1 MKKKTNKNREIG
13 VALASMF
20 ALSQI
25 FYSSAF
31 AADQQPPVSGIQW
44 TKVEDLD
51 PNKKSDLKP
60 VGQKFAV
67 VIGVSQFAESRLN
80 PDNPEMEKA
89 AKEFNSYLLDPNG
102 GRFSP
107 KHVRMLNNSKA
118 TRENILNTLGS
129 SWLGQLAKPE
139 DLVLVFVSTSSFP
152 TTDGDAYLCSYD
164 CALDN
169 IYGTCVSIKDLMGV
183 LRKNVKAQRIVLV
196 LQSGY
201 SGAAELSAGSKSLT
215 KTFNVDPSKFV
226 SGTGFVIV
234 TSSQP
239 DQMSWGNVFSTN
251 LVSALRQNNGLV
263 SLDEAFEIAKKNTV
277 QATSHG
283 GQYMSKQ
290 TPLMKS
296 DFKGKS
302 LYLGVPGSKEADDV
316 PDDVSNF
323 LAAEAIYFKAN
334 TLVNE
339 GKVDEAIL
347 AYQKTLETDP
357 NYAPALSDYA
367 TILALKGKLKE
378 SEELYRKAIA
388 QKPQEALYH
397 TNLARVLAKLGGDEN
412 KQASRAE
419 LRRAYDLNSK
429 DLTVLQALSKSYLQD
444 QEFDKAIDILAEALV
459 LYPKSASVHDQLSF
473 ALACAGRL
481 QEALTYA
488 QKSVELDPKLLSA
501 QMNLG
506 STYMLQGNHSKAK
519 EAYRQAVVMAPK
531 NADAHYCLGQSLVKS
546 GEKEAGKKEL
556 QNYLELANPA
566 DPKRKRAEEMISSL

>member
-1 MKKKTNKNREIG
+1 MSKNTTKI
-13 VALASMF
+13 VLSLSL
-20 ALSQI
+20 ALSQTQ
-25 FYSSAF
+25 FAL
-31 AADQQPPVSGIQW
+31 AADQPPVSGIQW

-51 PNKKSDLKP
+51 PNKKSELKP
-60 VGQKFAV
+60 VGQKWAV
-67 VIGVSQFAESRLN
+67 VIGVSEFAESRLN

-89 AKEFNSYLLDPNG
+89 AREFNSYLLDPNG

-118 TRENILNTLGS
+118 TRENILSTLGS

-139 DLVLVFVSTSSFP
+139 DLVIVFVSTSSFP
-152 TTDGDAYLCSYD
+152 TTDGDAYLCSYN

-201 SGAAELSAGSKSLT
+201 SGAAELSSGSKSLT
-215 KTFNVDPSKFV
+215 KTFNVDPTKFV

-234 TSSQP
+234 SSSQP

-251 LVSALRQNNGLV
+251 LVSALRQNNGLI
-263 SLDEAFEIAKKNTV
+263 SLDEAFEIARKNTV
-277 QATSHG
+277 DETSKG
-283 GQYMSKQ
+283 GRFMSKQ
-290 TPLMKS
+290 TPLLKS

-302 LYLGVPGSKEADDV
+302 LYLGVPGTQESDDMPTGV
-316 PDDVSNF
+316 TSF
-323 LAAEAIYFKAN
+323 LAAEAHYFKAN
-334 TLVNE
+334 SLVNE
-339 GKVDEAIL
+339 GKLDEAIGY
-347 AYQKTLETDP
+347 YQKTLETDP

-367 TILALKGKLKE
+367 TVLALKGKLPE

-412 KQASRAE
+412 KEESRQE
-419 LRRAYDLNSK
+419 LQKAYALNPK
-429 DLTVLQALSKSYLQD
+429 DLVVLSALSKAYIAEKD
-444 QEFDKAIDILAEALV
+444 YDKAIDILAESLV
-459 LYPKSASVHDQLSF
+459 LYPKSAIVFDQLSF

-481 QEALTYA
+481 QEALSYA
-488 QKSVELDPKLLSA
+488 IKSVELDPKLLSA

-506 STYMLQGNHSKAK
+506 STYMLSGDPAKAK
-519 EAYRQAVVMAPK
+519 EAYRQAVALAPQ
-531 NADAHYCLGQSLVKS
+531 NADAHYCLGQSLAKS
-546 GEKEAGKKEL
+546 GDKEAARKEL
-556 QNYLELANPA
+556 QSFLDLASPA
-566 DPKRKRAEEMISSL
+566 DPKRRRAQEMITSL

>member
-1 MKKKTNKNREIG
+1 MKLKTNKKIG
-13 VALASMF
+13 IALASII
-20 ALSQI
+20 ALSQTTTNLGA
-25 FYSSAF
+25 SA
-31 AADQQPPVSGIQW
+31 AEQQPGVAGIQW
-44 TKVEDLD
+44 TKTEDLD

-60 VGQKFAV
+60 VGQKWAV
-67 VIGVSQFAESRLN
+67 VVGVSQFAESRLN
-80 PDNPEMEKA
+80 PDSPEMEKA
-89 AKEFNSYLLDPNG
+89 AKEFNNYLLDPNG

-118 TRENILNTLGS
+118 TRENILSTLGS
-129 SWLGQLAKPE
+129 SWLGSLAKPE

-152 TTDGDAYLCSYD
+152 TTDGDAYLCSYN

-183 LRKNVKAQRIVLV
+183 LRKNVKAQRIVLI

-201 SGAAELSAGSKSLT
+201 SGAAELSAGSKALT
-215 KTFNVDPSKFV
+215 KNFNVDPTKFV

-234 TSSQP
+234 SSSQP

-251 LVSALRQNNGLV
+251 LVTALRQNNGLV

-277 QATSHG
+277 LATSQG

-290 TPLMKS
+290 TPLLKS

-316 PDDVSNF
+316 PDDVNNF
-323 LAAEAIYFKAN
+323 LAAEAHYFKAN

-339 GKVDEAIL
+339 GKVDEAVI

-378 SEELYRKAIA
+378 SEDLYRKAIT

-397 TNLARVLAKLGGDEN
+397 INLARVLSKQGGDNN
-412 KQASRAE
+412 KEASRRE
-419 LRRAYDLNSK
+419 LLKAYDINPK
-429 DLTVLQALSKSYLQD
+429 DLTVLQALSKSYLAD
-444 QEFDKAIDILAEALV
+444 QEFDKATDILAEALV
-459 LYPKSASVHDQLSF
+459 LYPKSAGVHDQLSF

-506 STYMLQGNHSKAK
+506 STYMLQGNHNKAK
-519 EAYRQAVVMAPK
+519 EAYRQAVSMAPS
-531 NADAHYCLGQSLVKS
+531 NADAHYCLGQSLVKG
-546 GEKEAGKKEL
+546 GEKEAAKKEL

-566 DPKRKRAEEMISSL
+566 DPKRKRAQEMLSSL

>member
-1 MKKKTNKNREIG
+1 MKKMTNNKTGI
-13 VALASMF
+13 ALASLM
-20 ALSQI
+20 ALSQTTTI
-25 FYSSAF
+25 LAAN

-44 TKVEDLD
+44 TKTEDLD

-60 VGQKFAV
+60 VGQKWAV
-67 VIGVSQFAESRLN
+67 VVGVSQFAESRLN

-89 AKEFNSYLLDPNG
+89 AIEFNKYLLDPNG

-118 TRENILNTLGS
+118 TRENILSTLGS
-129 SWLGQLAKPE
+129 NWLGSLAKPE

-152 TTDGDAYLCSYD
+152 TTDGDAYLCSYN

-183 LRKNVKAQRIVLV
+183 LRKNVKAERIVLI

-201 SGAAELSAGSKSLT
+201 SGAAELSAGSKSLI
-215 KTFNVDPSKFV
+215 KNFNIDPTKFV

-234 TSSQP
+234 SSSQP

-277 QATSHG
+277 IATSQG

-290 TPLMKS
+290 TPLLKS

-323 LAAEAIYFKAN
+323 LAAEAHYFKAN

-339 GKVDEAIL
+339 GKIDEAVI

-378 SEELYRKAIA
+378 SEDLYRKAIT

-397 TNLARVLAKLGGDEN
+397 INLARVLAKQGGDEN
-412 KQASRAE
+412 KEASRSE
-419 LRRAYDLNSK
+419 LQKAYDINPK
-429 DLTVLQALSKSYLQD
+429 DLTVLQALSKSYLAD
-444 QEFDKAIDILAEALV
+444 KEFDKATDILAEALV
-459 LYPKSASVHDQLSF
+459 LYPKSAGVHDQLSF

-501 QMNLG
+501 HMNLG
-506 STYMLQGNHSKAK
+506 STYMLQGNHDKAQ
-519 EAYRQAVVMAPK
+519 EAYRQAVSMAPS
-531 NADAHYCLGQSLVKS
+531 NADAHYCLGQSLAK
-546 GEKEAGKKEL
+546 GGAKEAAKKEL
-556 QNYLELANPA
+556 QSYLELANPA
-566 DPKRKRAEEMISSL
+566 DPKRKRAQEMLSSL

>member
-1 MKKKTNKNREIG
+1 MKSKTNKRIG
-13 VALASMF
+13 ITLASLF
-20 ALSQI
+20 ALSQTLNLN
-25 FYSSAF
+25 AF

-80 PDNPEMEKA
+80 PDHPEMEKA
-89 AKEFNSYLLDPNG
+89 AREFNSYLLDPNG

-118 TRENILNTLGS
+118 TRENILNTLGA
-129 SWLGQLAKPE
+129 SWLGPLAKPE

-234 TSSQP
+234 SSSQP

-251 LVSALRQNNGLV
+251 LISALRQNNGLV
-263 SLDEAFEIAKKNTV
+263 SLDEAFEIAKKNTI
-277 QATSHG
+277 QATSQG

-302 LYLGVPGSKEADDV
+302 LYLGVPGSKEADDI

-323 LAAEAIYFKAN
+323 LAAEAHYFKAN

-339 GKVDEAIL
+339 GRVDEAIV
-347 AYQKTLETDP
+347 AYKKTLETDP

-367 TILALKGKLKE
+367 TILALKGQLKE
-378 SEELYRKAIA
+378 SETLYRKAIA

-397 TNLARVLAKLGGDEN
+397 TNLARVLAKMGGEEN
-412 KQASRAE
+412 KEASRAE
-419 LRRAYDLNSK
+419 LLRAYDLNPK
-429 DLTVLQALSKSYLQD
+429 DLTVLQALSKAYLAD
-444 QEFDKAIDILAEALV
+444 REFDKAIDILAESLV
-459 LYPKSASVHDQLSF
+459 LYPKSAGVHDQLSF

-501 QMNLG
+501 HMNLG
-506 STYMLQGNHSKAK
+506 STYMLQGNHSKAQ
-519 EAYRQAVVMAPK
+519 EAYRQAVSMAPN
-531 NADAHYCLGQSLVKS
+531 NADAHYCLGQSLVKG
-546 GEKEAGKKEL
+546 GEKEAARKEL
-556 QNYLELANPA
+556 ENYLELASPA
-566 DPKRKRAEEMISSL
+566 DPKRKRAQEMLSSL